1 MLFCLLYSYKTKMQE
16 MLLSINMNL
25 SQDLR
30 YEYKEMRSYDRRM

>member
-16 MLLSINMNL
+16 ILHSINMNL

-30 YEYKEMRSYDRRM
+30 YE